1 MRTFLIAMAAAGV
14 LAGGVA
20 QAGDSLFVPLRAEV
34 RKRAFKSAMDAC
46 QITPAQLPGTAG
58 VFGAA
63 ATFKTQRWGK
73 V

>member
-1 MRTFLIAMAAAGV
+1 M
-14 LAGGVA
+14 
-20 QAGDSLFVPLRAEV
+20 
-34 RKRAFKSAMDAC
+34 KRFDVSEKDIEIHA
-46 QITPAQLPGTAG
+46 AG